1 MIVVSEA
8 SQAHGHAPPK
18 VARIT
23 VNGQFVVVPKEKLT
37 GLEIKEAAIQAGVPI
52 QVDFVLSEVR
62 PSGEQKIIS
71 DSQEVSVKTGDE
83 FWAIPG
89 DDNS

>member
-1 MIVVSEA
+1 MNAHETGKPQKEA
-8 SQAHGHAPPK
+8 S
-18 VARIT
+18 IT
-23 VNGQFVVVPKEKLT
+23 VNGQPMIVHKEMMT

-52 QVDFVLSEVR
+52 QADFVLSEVH
-62 PSGEQKIIS
+62 PSGQQKIIP
-71 DSQEVSVKTGDE
+71 DDRQVPVKTGDE